1 MRRAAKT
8 IIATATFIML
18 IAGAAS
24 AQEFRPL
31 WSDHHNEVL
40 DKHNAAI
47 YTPVSR
53 PNAAIDWQYSIGES
67 QRAYFDAYPKDRIVV
82 QRVNVVRDQA
92 LAEVEPQT
100 MDINGREVPIQQ
112 DW

>member
-1 MRRAAKT
+1 MRRAAET
-8 IIATATFIML
+8 IIATATFFIL
-18 IAGAAS
+18 VAGASS
-24 AQEFRPL
+24 AQEFRFL

-53 PNAAIDWQYSIGES
+53 PNAAIDWQYSVGES
-67 QRAYFDAYPKDRIVV
+67 QRAYHDAYPKDRIVV
-82 QRVNVVRDQA
+82 QRVDVVRGQA
-92 LAEVEPQT
+92 VAEVEPQT
-100 MDINGREVPIQQ
+100 MDINVREVPIRQ

>member
-8 IIATATFIML
+8 IIATVTL
-18 IAGAAS
+18 ILLYAGAAS
-24 AQEFRPL
+24 AQEFHFL
-31 WSDHHNEVL
+31 WSDAHNEVL

-47 YTPVSR
+47 YTPVSK

-82 QRVNVVRDQA
+82 QRVQVVQDQA
-92 LAEVEPQT
+92 IADAEPKT
-100 MDINGREVPIQQ
+100 MDVNGRVVPIQQ